1 MTKLFLMIL
10 SLIGMGYCLIVGAIE
25 TVKAIFGPLKVLDVI
40 GGYGIMF
47 VVCFILFIMFG
58 VSRPVD

>member
-47 VVCFILFIMFG
+47 VVCFSCLSCLG
-58 VSRPVD
+58 